1 MATKN
6 DFTRLRNRL
15 TAWTLPADRVARPA
29 APTAPAHNQAGAAY
43 AASTGA
49 VGLRLFV
56 LLTLL
61 TGLLYPAAITLVA
74 QLVFPAQANG
84 TLAVVDQRVVGSLLI
99 GQAMQA
105 PHYFWPR
112 PSAVDYMAG
121 SDAGAP
127 GASGATNY
135 GQTSAALAAA
145 IRARAAALRAAN
157 RLPADAAVPA
167 DMLMASASGLDP
179 HISPAAARLQVN
191 RVAAARGLPPA
202 AVATLVDQ
210 HIEPPQFGFL
220 GEPRVNVLQ
229 LNLALDAL
237 Q

>member
-1 MATKN
+1 MVTKN
-6 DFTRLRNRL
+6 NFARLRNRI
-15 TAWTLPADRVARPA
+15 TAWTLPSDRVVQPSMPA
-29 APTAPAHNQAGAAY
+29 AMTHTQVGEARL
-43 AASTGA
+43 ASTVA
-49 VGLRLFV
+49 VALRLFV

-84 TLAVVDQRVVGSLLI
+84 TLAVVDQRVAGSLLI
-99 GQAMQA
+99 GQATAA

-112 PSAVDYMAG
+112 PSAVDYMTG
-121 SDAGAP
+121 SDAGAV
-127 GASGATNY
+127 GTSGATNY
-135 GQTSAALAAA
+135 GQTNAALVAA
-145 IRARAAALRAAN
+145 IRARAAAFRDAN

-191 RVAAARGLPPA
+191 RVAAARGLPAA
-202 AVATLVDQ
+202 AVAAVVEQ
-210 HIEPPQFGFL
+210 QIEPPQFGFL